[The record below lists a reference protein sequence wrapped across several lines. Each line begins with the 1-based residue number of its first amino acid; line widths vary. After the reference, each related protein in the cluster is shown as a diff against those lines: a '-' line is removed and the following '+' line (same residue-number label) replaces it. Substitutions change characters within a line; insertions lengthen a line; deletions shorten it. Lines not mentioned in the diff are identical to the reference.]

1 MKTDVVVL
9 GAGIVGLSAALHLQ
23 QRGREVVLV
32 DRDAPGEGTSFG
44 NAGIIERASVFP
56 YAFPRRIPDILRYAL
71 NGTPEAYYHWSA
83 LPTVAP
89 WLARYWWHSSPER
102 HLAAMRAALPLVER
116 CLSEH
121 ELLVTA
127 ADAGDVIRRTG
138 WLKLFRTEPKLEAAL
153 TEARRLTP
161 FGIGFDVMEPSEVR
175 RAEPHLSGECAGAIH
190 LRDPATV
197 TSPLA
202 LSQAYARLFESHG
215 GRILRADAASLRQE
229 AGGWTLTAE
238 NGPLQAGAAVVA
250 LGPWSDIVTRSLGYD
265 VPLAVKRGYHMTYRP
280 RGNAVLNHTVL
291 DAEGGYVLAPM
302 ADGIRLTT
310 GAEFALRDAPPSPVQ
325 LARTEPLAQNLFPLG
340 ERVMAEPWMGCRPCL
355 PDMIPVIGPAPRH
368 PGLWFNFGHAHHGL
382 TLGPVCGRLLA
393 EMMTG
398 QEPFTDPRPYAVDRF
413 G

>member
-1 MKTDVVVL
+1 VKTDVVVL
-9 GAGIVGLSAALHLQ
+9 GAGIVGLSAALQLQ
-23 QRGREVVLV
+23 QRGRDVVLA
-32 DRDAPGEGTSFG
+32 DRGGPGEGTSFG

-56 YAFPRRIPDILRYAL
+56 YAFPRRLPEILRYAL

-83 LPTVAP
+83 LPSVAP

-102 HLAAMRAALPLVER
+102 HLAAMRAVLPLVER

-121 ELLVTA
+121 EALVSA
-127 ADAGDVIRRTG
+127 ADAGALIRRTG
-138 WLKLFRTEPKLEAAL
+138 WLKLVRTDPKFEAAL
-153 TEARRLTP
+153 GEARRLTP
-161 FGIGFDVMEPSEVR
+161 FGIGFDVLDPGEVR
-175 RAEPHLSGECAGAIH
+175 LAEPQLTGAFAGGIH
-190 LRDPATV
+190 FGDPATV

-202 LSQAYARLFESHG
+202 LSQAYARLFERRG
-215 GRILRADAASLRQE
+215 GRVLRADAATLKQTSR
-229 AGGWTLTAE
+229 GWCVTAE
-238 NGPLQAGAAVVA
+238 SGPPTAGAAVVA
-250 LGPWSDIVTRSLGYD
+250 LGPWSDVVTRSMGYA

-302 ADGIRLTT
+302 EDGIRLTT

-325 LARTEPLAQNLFPLG
+325 LARTEPLARTLFPLG
-340 ERVMAEPWMGCRPCL
+340 ERVTAEPWMGCRPCL
-355 PDMIPVIGPAPRH
+355 PDMLPVIGQAPRH
-368 PGLWFNFGHAHHGL
+368 PGLWFDFGHAHHGL

-398 QEPFTDPRPYAVDRF
+398 QEPFTDPGPYAVDRF